1 MQKSISG
8 HTLNLKAEDRTECDC
23 CQLKNRTLRPQLW
36 WAHGTLFDLM
46 SLDLCCDIQIVGS
59 EFGVNNRCCGV
70 MVCVW
75 GGFIGTP
82 WAP

>member
-1 MQKSISG
+1 MQKSISE
-8 HTLNLKAEDRTECDC
+8 HTLNLKAEDRSECDC
-23 CQLKNRTLRPQLW
+23 CQLKHRTLRLQLC
-36 WAHGTLFDLM
+36 WAHRTLFDLM

-59 EFGVNNRCCGV
+59 EFGVNNMCCGV

-75 GGFIGTP
+75 GGFIGTL